1 MDDLAAGFDAVWRG
15 LAAAVADRTSPWR
28 TPVLA
33 SADADGADGRIVV
46 LRAVDRDS
54 ARLTFFTDAR
64 AAKVAAVARQPRVA
78 VVAWDPAAQRQ
89 VRLRGTGAV
98 ATAGPGVEAAWAQVP
113 PSAGRAY
120 RTVAAPGTPLATPD
134 FADGDAA
141 HFAVLTVAVDH
152 VEWLDLAGPAHRRAA
167 FVCRDGEWTGSWL
180 VP

>member
-1 MDDLAAGFDAVWRG
+1 M
-15 LAAAVADRTSPWR
+15 
-28 TPVLA
+28 LA

-98 ATAGPGVEAAWAQVP
+98 ATAGAGVEAAWAQVP

-141 HFAVLTVAVDH
+141 HFAVLTVALDR

-167 FVCRDGEWTGSWL
+167 SPAATANGPEAGWCLRRAGRRRGCAARPPRRARWRR
-180 VP
+180 